1 MQLIAKLEQLLP
13 IQTGTGKNGTWKKQD
28 IIVLTDEKFPKKV
41 CLSIWGDKIDEKQL
55 VLNNTLQ
62 LDFDIESREF
72 NGKWYTDLRVWK
84 VEVLNQ
90 KLEQSNVPPI
100 PPITPFVDEDDDEL
114 EDLPF

>member
-1 MQLIAKLEQLLP
+1 MQLTATLLQLLP
-13 IQTGTGKNGTWKKQD
+13 AQSGQSKNGPWKKQD
-28 IIVLTDEKFPKKV
+28 IIVQTDEKFPKKV

-90 KLEQSNVPPI
+90 EGEQSNVPPI
-100 PPITPFVDEDDDEL
+100 PPITPFVDEDDEEL